1 MIIKVILLIFAY
13 LLIGI
18 AVLEVVLWHDRKVG
32 SYDNW
37 IDEDDEID
45 QSLAVMM
52 WPILI
57 PTLSIY
63 ILHIGLKHLIKGV
76 RIFFTTIVYLIA
88 AMIDKDREDKE

>member
-1 MIIKVILLIFAY
+1 MIIKVILLIFVY

-18 AVLEVVLWHDRKVG
+18 AVLEGVLWRDRKV
-32 SYDNW
+32 SMFDRW
-37 IDEDDEID
+37 MDATDEID
-45 QSLAVMM
+45 QTLTVMI
-52 WPILI
+52 WPVFIPILG
-57 PTLSIY
+57 LY